1 MAKLI
6 DVIEKAGEKLLY
18 VNNVT
23 DYDAAIFR
31 EMGYE
36 YCNDQDI
43 EINGELMECWKAKK
57 QTRK

>member
-6 DVIEKAGEKLLY
+6 DVIEKAGEKILY

-36 YCNDQDI
+36 YYDDQDV
-43 EINGELMECWKAKK
+43 EINGELAECWKAKNK
-57 QTRK
+57 